1 MPATGDNLEL
11 EGLFRRSRR
20 RILSILD
27 DALLLGEI
35 DVNGAQFRSA
45 PLSLHDVLSRAIER
59 TTEFAKS
66 RSVKI
71 APPWPAV
78 DLVLGNED
86 LLARALHALLE
97 TAVKFSEEGR
107 TVRLSPDTA
116 SVSTSVIIESQGR
129 IIPEHALPKFFDL
142 FSIAKAIVP
151 GGDLGLGPPI
161 AHRILA
167 LFGGSVRVQNLHP
180 SGIRFSVLLKDA
192 LLKDAAPHLS
202 SPNHPQCKTIVE

>member
-1 MPATGDNLEL
+1 
-11 EGLFRRSRR
+11 
-20 RILSILD
+20 
-27 DALLLGEI
+27 
-35 DVNGAQFRSA
+35 
-45 PLSLHDVLSRAIER
+45 
-59 TTEFAKS
+59 
-66 RSVKI
+66 
-71 APPWPAV
+71 V